1 MKSRGV
7 VLSHKRGS
15 GSSAMLRE
23 IVVDHGKLSLL
34 PHDQVET
41 ARLPQRTIARPG
53 QANVFLPPAEGGV
66 RAAGQARLC
75 GAGGCAPTGF
85 PRGSK
90 GAAFHAP
97 FPAFPVPCARGW
109 YFFQKRTPPLSG
121 RRESKKDAPGFP
133 DAPHS
138 IHSAAKHKA
147 EAGVECEPRGFPF
160 LRRTSSGSPLLHVPS
175 RLSRC
180 LYRPHHSMGFPLC
193 QPARL
198 FPLISHCRANR
209 VDLNECLDVIGTVQS
224 AEDEFFS
231 KIIEA
236 DLQAVKKAMTERRL
250 AALRSI
256 LNAKQYR
263 RIWMYCAEEKSVT
276 EIR

>member
-1 MKSRGV
+1 MKDAVRPAGVERQDGRLSGTPPGGRRMKSRGV

-121 RRESKKDAPGFP
+121 RRESKKAHPVSRMRLTPYILPRNTKRRRASSVNRAGSRFF
-133 DAPHS
+133 AGQ
-138 IHSAAKHKA
+138 AAEVRSFTSPLVSHGA
-147 EAGVECEPRGFPF
+147 CIALIIAWVFRFVNRRGF
-160 LRRTSSGSPLLHVPS
+160 
-175 RLSRC
+175 
-180 LYRPHHSMGFPLC
+180 FP
-193 QPARL
+193 
-198 FPLISHCRANR
+198 
-209 VDLNECLDVIGTVQS
+209 
-224 AEDEFFS
+224 
-231 KIIEA
+231 
-236 DLQAVKKAMTERRL
+236 
-250 AALRSI
+250 
-256 LNAKQYR
+256 
-263 RIWMYCAEEKSVT
+263 
-276 EIR
+276 